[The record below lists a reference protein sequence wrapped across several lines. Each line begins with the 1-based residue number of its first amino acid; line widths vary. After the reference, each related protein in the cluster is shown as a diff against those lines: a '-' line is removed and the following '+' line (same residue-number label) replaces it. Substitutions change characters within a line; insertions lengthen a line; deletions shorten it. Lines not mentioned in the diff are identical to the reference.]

1 MVMTEEEY
9 YASEFS
15 DDELEAAADAGEY
28 FLEEEGFNDQMTDKQ
43 IDRLAD
49 QGDFSL
55 GLTLPESR

>member
-1 MVMTEEEY
+1 MTEEEY

-15 DDELEAAADAGEY
+15 DDELKAAADAGEY
-28 FLEEEGFNDQMTDKQ
+28 FLEEEGFNDRMTDKQ